1 MKKLIV
7 IIILFALGSIVY
19 PQEETLLEGGIESGG
34 FGGPVVKFTQIKK
47 EFGVLVGGYG
57 GWLIN
62 HTFMIGGGGYGLVNK
77 IRASEEAQTAY
88 QLYLGRPVNLEMGY
102 GGVVLEYIDN
112 SNALVH
118 FAFNTLIGAG
128 GVTYNERDNDD
139 WDWNDNNNRPT
150 DAFFIVEPELKA
162 ELNVTTFLRI
172 NIGGS
177 YRFVSGINIIGL
189 KNSDIAGP
197 SANITFK
204 FGKF

>member
-1 MKKLIV
+1 MKKLFV
-7 IIILFALGSIVY
+7 IIFLLVFGSFAF

-34 FGGPVVKFTQIKK
+34 FGGPAVKFTQIKN
-47 EFGVLVGGYG
+47 EFGVLVGGYA

-62 HTFMIGGGGYGLVNK
+62 HTVMLGGGGYGLVNK
-77 IRASEEAQTAY
+77 IRAGDEAQEVY
-88 QLYLGRPVNLEMGY
+88 QSFIGRPVNIEMGY
-102 GGVVLEYIDN
+102 GGVVLEYINN
-112 SNALVH
+112 SNSLVH

-128 GVTYNERDNDD
+128 GVTYNDREND
-139 WDWNDNNNRPT
+139 WEWNDNNNRPT

-162 ELNVTTFLRI
+162 ELNITTFFRI
-172 NIGGS
+172 NVGGS

>member
-7 IIILFALGSIVY
+7 IIILFALGSIAY

-77 IRASEEAQTAY
+77 IRADEEAQTVY
-88 QLYLGRPVNLEMGY
+88 QLYSGRPINIEMGY

-150 DAFFIVEPELKA
+150 DAFFVVEPELKA
-162 ELNVTTFLRI
+162 ELNMTTFLRI

-177 YRFVSGINIIGL
+177 YRFVSGINLIGL